1 VKITKLEP
9 ILLSVP
15 MPEESIVRWSGGEM
29 SVVHAVL
36 VRIQTDEGITG
47 LGDTYAGGFFYPS
60 AAKALL
66 EHFEPLLIG
75 EDPLNVEGLYR
86 KLWSRSQ
93 FWGRVGAAVNAIS
106 AIENALWDLKGKA
119 LGLPVWQLLGGLAH
133 PKLLIY
139 ASGGL
144 ERPLKQTEAEMEGYL
159 RQGFRAV
166 KIRVSTD
173 LRKAV
178 EKVRFCRE
186 VLGPDRQLMV
196 DAVMGSH
203 PEPWSAKEAIQFAKA
218 IEPFGISWL
227 EEPCWAAD
235 IEGYA
240 LVRRATTIPVSG
252 GETSATIHEFKRFFE
267 KEALDIVQP
276 DACLSGG
283 LLECKRV
290 AALAAADGVRV
301 APHAWGSAATVLANV
316 HWAFTTPN
324 VFIHEYPTWGFPLRD
339 ELLVEPLEIRDG
351 YLYPPKTPGLGVEL
365 RKETIERYP
374 FRGGI
379 GAEMRKG

>member
-1 VKITKLEP
+1 MKITKVEP

-15 MPEESIVRWSGGEM
+15 MPEEYIVRWSGGEM
-29 SVVHAVL
+29 AVVHVVL
-36 VRIQTDEGITG
+36 VRVHTDEGITG

-60 AAKALL
+60 AAKGLL
-66 EHFEPLLIG
+66 EHFEALLLG
-75 EDPLNVEGLYR
+75 EDPFNVEGMYQ
-86 KLWSRSQ
+86 KLWWKSQ

-106 AIENALWDLKGKA
+106 AIENALWDVKGKA

-144 ERPLKQTEAEMEGYL
+144 EKPKERTRAEMEGYVKDT
-159 RQGFRAV
+159 FKAV

-173 LRKAV
+173 VKEAV
-178 EKVRFCRE
+178 EKVKFCRE
-186 VLGPDRQLMV
+186 VLGPDVQLMV

-203 PEPWSAKEAIQFAKA
+203 PEPWSAKEAIQFARA
-218 IEPFGISWL
+218 IEPYDISWL

-240 LVRRATTIPVSG
+240 EVRRATMIPISG
-252 GETSATIHEFKRFFE
+252 GETSATIHEFKGFFE
-267 KEALDIVQP
+267 KGALDIVQP

-290 AALAAADGVRV
+290 ATLAAAYGVRV

-339 ELLVEPLEIRDG
+339 ELLVEPLEIKDG
-351 YLYPPKTPGLGVEL
+351 YLYPPKGPGLGVEL

-374 FRGGI
+374 FKGGI
-379 GAEMRKG
+379 GADMRKG